1 MPPLPSIL
9 LASAFFGLFSIILG
23 DYVYAFFPGFVSGY
37 LAYGMIHYS
46 MHAFRPPKNKL
57 RFLWEYHNRH
67 HYVDDEKG
75 FGVSSP
81 FWDIIFGTYPEMRK
95 KHKTEAEASGLN
107 LHE

>member
-1 MPPLPSIL
+1 
-9 LASAFFGLFSIILG
+9 
-23 DYVYAFFPGFVSGY
+23 VYAFFPGFVSGY

-46 MHAFRPPKNKL
+46 MHAFRPPKNRL

-67 HYVDDEKG
+67 HYIDDEKG

-95 KHKTEAEASGLN
+95 KRKTEADATGLN
-107 LHE
+107 PS